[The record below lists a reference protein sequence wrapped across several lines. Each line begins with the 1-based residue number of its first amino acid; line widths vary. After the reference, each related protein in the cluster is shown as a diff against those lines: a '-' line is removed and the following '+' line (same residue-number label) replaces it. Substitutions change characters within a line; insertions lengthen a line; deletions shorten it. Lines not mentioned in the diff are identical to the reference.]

1 MKVYHQTVP
10 RLLFIKMLFVVDG
23 KKYIYQNLSN
33 LSVYMKYMN
42 YIPYQKFVYQKQQF
56 THHQAQPETHGI
68 WFTHIPETVDC
79 SPKKTSHHPPASP
92 GLVLMPSWYLG
103 T

>member
-10 RLLFIKMLFVVDG
+10 GLLFIKMLFLVDG
-23 KKYIYQNLSN
+23 KKIIYQNLSN

-42 YIPYQKFVYQKQQF
+42 VYIIKNSCIKNNK

-68 WFTHIPETVDC
+68 WFTHIPETVEPTC
-79 SPKKTSHHPPASP
+79 KSRSCGHALLVP
-92 GLVLMPSWYLG
+92 GCHM
-103 T
+103 